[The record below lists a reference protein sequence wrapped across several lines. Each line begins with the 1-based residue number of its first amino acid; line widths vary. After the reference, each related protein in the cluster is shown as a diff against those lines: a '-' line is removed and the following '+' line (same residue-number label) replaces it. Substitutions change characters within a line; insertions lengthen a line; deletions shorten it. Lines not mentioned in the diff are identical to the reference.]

1 MLAIPLV
8 TTEGKVCLESPLIII
23 DRSFGIHTG
32 ETNNRVDNRDCNRD
46 ASRDDHRDGNRVG
59 NRVADQSCTVA
70 RSKADSRIHDPAAE
84 VIDVPVVLVADS
96 RKAVRDSS
104 KQIAALIDTAAA
116 AATTDN
122 AERGVRSHSG
132 RLTQLAKEDDLAGVL
147 SLESG
152 DGKVASVGIEA
163 GTKLGIES
171 FARSISMSQE
181 YR

>member
-8 TTEGKVCLESPLIII
+8 TTEGKVCLESPLIVI

-32 ETNNRVDNRDCNRD
+32 ETNNRVDNRDDNRD
-46 ASRDDHRDGNRVG
+46 ASRDNNRDGNRVG

-96 RKAVRDSS
+96 RKAVSDSR
-104 KQIAALIDTAAA
+104 KQIAELIDTAA

>member
-32 ETNNRVDNRDCNRD
+32 ETNNRVDNRDDNRD
-46 ASRDDHRDGNRVG
+46 ASRDDNRDN

-84 VIDVPVVLVADS
+84 VIDVPVVLVANS

>member
-32 ETNNRVDNRDCNRD
+32 ETNNRVDNRDDNRD
-46 ASRDDHRDGNRVG
+46 ASRDDNRDN

-84 VIDVPVVLVADS
+84 VIDVPVVLVANS

-163 GTKLGIES
+163 GTELGIES